1 MAGSRNMIEV
11 SDLGKMY
18 RLGSIN
24 ALTLR
29 DDFSRMFDYA
39 RNRVRQRQDA
49 EQVAMPEKRDFWALK
64 DVNFQIREGDVVG
77 IIGKN
82 GAGKSTLLKVLS
94 KVTAPT
100 TGLVKIKGKI
110 ASLLEI
116 GTGFHPE
123 LSGKE
128 NVYLN
133 GAILGMKRNEIR
145 KKFDEIV
152 AFSGV
157 EKIIDTPVTRYSSG
171 MYVRLAF
178 AVAAY
183 LEADT
188 LIVDEVLAVGDA
200 EFQKKALG
208 KMNDAAQQSGRTILL
223 VSHNMGSISDICNN
237 AMLFENGRLA
247 FYGEKDSA
255 IEKYLT
261 HLHSE
266 GARLDERN
274 DHIGTGEVR
283 VRKIHL
289 MDENLVVKNY
299 FHVGEKLNIY
309 FDYIST
315 QNEYFNL
322 CFGILIRN
330 ASGGPVVYHHSHI
343 SGLNLKKLPPEGRI
357 QCQIHKLM
365 LPPGRYFLTYGV
377 YEGDIILELLEN
389 AIEINVEIGTYNH
402 SYQLHP
408 ISQGKAILEA
418 EWSLL

>member
-1 MAGSRNMIEV
+1 MSKERNVIEV
-11 SDLGKMY
+11 TDLGKMY

-24 ALTLR
+24 AFTLR
-29 DDFSRMFDYA
+29 DDFGRIMNYA
-39 RNRVRQRQDA
+39 RKRVKGNQPFEA
-49 EQVAMPEKRDFWALK
+49 PVKRDFWALQ
-64 DVNFQIREGDVVG
+64 DINFSIREGDVVG

-94 KVTAPT
+94 KVTAPS

-128 NVYLN
+128 NVFLN

-152 AFSGV
+152 DFSGV
-157 EKIIDTPVTRYSSG
+157 EKFIDTPVKRYSSG

-208 KMNDAAQQSGRTILL
+208 KMNDASRQSGRTILF
-223 VSHNMGSISDICNN
+223 VSHNMGSISDICTS
-237 AMLFENGRLA
+237 AMLLEHGRMA
-247 FYGEKDSA
+247 YFGDKDKT
-255 IEKYLT
+255 IERYLSK
-261 HLHSE
+261 LHSE
-266 GARLDERN
+266 GARLDERT
-274 DHIGTGEVR
+274 DHIGTGEVKVTAIELR
-283 VRKIHL
+283 
-289 MDENLVVKNY
+289 DEQHTIRNY
-299 FHVGEKLNIY
+299 FHSGESIHIY
-309 FDYIST
+309 FDFRSD
-315 QNEYFNL
+315 QEEYFNL

-330 ASGGPVVYHHSHI
+330 AAGGPVVYHHSHLN
-343 SGLNLKKLPPEGRI
+343 SLNLKNLPEQGRI
-357 QCQIHKLM
+357 HCHIQKLM

-377 YEGDIILELLEN
+377 YEGDVILELLEN
-389 AIEINVEIGTYNH
+389 AVEINIELGNYNQ

-408 ISQGKAILEA
+408 ISQGKSMMEA
-418 EWSLL
+418 EWRLI